1 MDLELIKKRLENFGY
16 EYKKDKDKWVLESF
30 LIPKVTDHIKN
41 ETNQDEIPE
50 GLINIAVDMVVGE
63 FLFSKK
69 NSGQFSIQQEA
80 VEKELA
86 KITEG
91 DVSYEYVNTTNAQS
105 NDTKLDT
112 LFNYLMHGHDS
123 ELTHYRKLRW

>member
-105 NDTKLDT
+105 NDAKLDT